1 MADADETKEQ
11 QQEQQQPQEPQQ
23 PQERTEREQ
32 ARAEPSDKKA
42 SGGRLKWIIMAVVVI
57 VGAGAGFGLGRIFG
71 GSGTTETAQATEGG
85 PTLPEGIKAKPP
97 DLTGDE
103 SQGTWYYDL
112 EPVVANLDAPGVTR
126 YVRLTLTLEI
136 DESVEQKKGVVFI
149 EEKKP
154 LLTNWLT
161 IYLAGLSL
169 EDIRGDRNLKSIQS
183 QVLDAFNEKL
193 FPDSKPRIRRV
204 LFKEFAVQ

>member
-11 QQEQQQPQEPQQ
+11 QQEQKQEQK
-23 PQERTEREQ
+23 REQ
-32 ARAEPSDKKA
+32 TEKGKVSAEPSDKKA
-42 SGGRLKWIIMAVVVI
+42 SGGRLQWIIMAVVVI
-57 VGAGAGFGLGRIFG
+57 VGAGAGFGVGRIFG
-71 GSGTTETAQATEGG
+71 GSGTAETAQATEGG
-85 PTLPEGIKAKPP
+85 PTLPEGIKANTP
-97 DLTGDE
+97 DLTGDA
-103 SQGTWYYDL
+103 SQPNWFYDL

-136 DESVEQKKGVVFI
+136 DPQVEQKKGVVFI

-193 FPDSKPRIRRV
+193 FPDSKPRIKRV

>member
-1 MADADETKEQ
+1 MADEDDAKKKEQ
-11 QQEQQQPQEPQQ
+11 EAQEDSK
-23 PQERTEREQ
+23 
-32 ARAEPSDKKA
+32 AESGDKKP
-42 SGGRLKWIIMAVVVI
+42 SGGRLQWIIMAVVVI
-57 VGAGAGFGLGRIFG
+57 VGAGAGFGLGRLLG
-71 GSGTTETAQATEGG
+71 DSGTTEAAQSTEGG
-85 PTLPEGIKAKPP
+85 QTKPE
-97 DLTGDE
+97 DLTADTTDSSGAK

-112 EPVVANLDAPGVTR
+112 EPVVANLDSPGVTR

-136 DESVEQKKGVVFI
+136 NSRIIVKKGTALI

-169 EDIRGDRNLKSIQS
+169 EDIRGDRNLKRIQL
-183 QVLDAFNEKL
+183 QILDAFNEKL
-193 FPDSKPRIRRV
+193 FPDARPQIKRV

>member
-11 QQEQQQPQEPQQ
+11 KQEQKQEQQEK
-23 PQERTEREQ
+23 EQ
-32 ARAEPSDKKA
+32 VKAEPSDKKA
-42 SGGRLKWIIMAVVVI
+42 SGGRLQWIIMAVVVI
-57 VGAGAGFGLGRIFG
+57 VGAGAGFGVGRIFG
-71 GSGTTETAQATEGG
+71 GSGTTEAARATEGG
-85 PTLPEGIKAKPP
+85 PNLPEGIKANTP

-136 DESVEQKKGVVFI
+136 DPQVEQKKGVVFI

-183 QVLDAFNEKL
+183 QILDAFNEKL
-193 FPDSKPRIRRV
+193 FPDSKPRIRRI

>member
-1 MADADETKEQ
+1 MADEDDAKKQE
-11 QQEQQQPQEPQQ
+11 QEQQEDSK
-23 PQERTEREQ
+23 
-32 ARAEPSDKKA
+32 AESGDKKA
-42 SGGRLKWIIMAVVVI
+42 SGGRLQWIIMAVVVI

-85 PTLPEGIKAKPP
+85 PTLPGGIKANTP

-136 DESVEQKKGVVFI
+136 DPQVEQKKGVVFI

-161 IYLAGLSL
+161 IYLAGLTL
-169 EDIRGDRNLKSIQS
+169 EDIRGDRNLKRIQS
-183 QVLDAFNEKL
+183 QIVDAFNEKL
-193 FPDSKPRIRRV
+193 FPDAKPQVKTV
-204 LFKEFAVQ
+204 LFKEFAIQ